1 LGGRIRTEVFE
12 LDEDFGEHLC
22 HSIHEF
28 VHEFIHFFIAYAL
41 LATAKVEGILEVFGV
56 IGTELKREEWH
67 WLLRFMRYGGVKT
80 HV

>member
-1 LGGRIRTEVFE
+1 
-12 LDEDFGEHLC
+12 LDEDFGEYLC

-41 LATAKVEGILEVFGV
+41 LATAKVEGIFKVFGV

-67 WLLRFMRYGGVKT
+67 WLLRYEVWWSGNSRLGKWGE
-80 HV
+80 